1 MFYIF
6 KHVTVVVQS
15 RAIQPHETDAGGHTE
30 YREDI
35 PTETAAEGGTSQPRE
50 EQGQC
55 GTPFVQGKEGCHA
68 AIGDS
73 REV

>member
-1 MFYIF
+1 MLYIL

-15 RAIQPHETDAGGHTE
+15 RAIQPHEADAGGDTE

-35 PTETAAEGGTSQPRE
+35 PTEAAAEGGKSQPRE

-55 GTPFVQGKEGCHA
+55 REHCVLGKEG
-68 AIGDS
+68 
-73 REV
+73 